1 MTAPAAQDGAGK
13 RPGKDAVTIN
23 FHRWRPSFLAIATL
37 LLCALPSAAWALGR
51 GKVTGLPLPRFVS
64 IKADPANVRIGPGT
78 DYPVKF
84 TIVRRGLPVEIT
96 AEFGNWR
103 RIRDWNGDEG
113 WVHGS
118 LLTGRRTA
126 LVNPWSQAQP
136 VTLRASAEEK
146 SSVRAIMHPKVLVRI
161 EECDGEWCE
170 VNARGRDGYVRQTEL
185 WGAYPREVF

>member
-1 MTAPAAQDGAGK
+1 M
-13 RPGKDAVTIN
+13 TIN
-23 FHRWRPSFLAIATL
+23 VHRRRLRFLAVASL
-37 LLCALPSAAWALGR
+37 LICALPSTAWALGR

-113 WVHGS
+113 WIFAG

-126 LVNPWSQAQP
+126 LVNPWSEAEP
-136 VTLRASAEEK
+136 ITLHASAEKE